1 MGIGLWSPAYQGFIF
16 LANQD
21 PHLQHLSCH
30 VANQGWS
37 ARHSV
42 GLMPAQEI
50 PIYLPTPV

>member
-16 LANQD
+16 LVNQD

-37 ARHSV
+37 AWHSV